1 MTEQGQTYSTRIE
14 IGSSQI
20 DQNNK
25 ISQKGKNSRRPRQF
39 QSGFQLAMREEE
51 GYGCIMDYRGCM
63 SCRWEPKDRPRR
75 RATDAEP
82 HGIFGANSSEEI
94 LRIVTVN

>member
-1 MTEQGQTYSTRIE
+1 MTEQGQAYSTRIE

-39 QSGFQLAMREEE
+39 QSGFQLAMRGEG
-51 GYGCIMDYRGCM
+51 GYGCIMDYRGVYVVPM
-63 SCRWEPKDRPRR
+63 G
-75 RATDAEP
+75 T
-82 HGIFGANSSEEI
+82 
-94 LRIVTVN
+94 